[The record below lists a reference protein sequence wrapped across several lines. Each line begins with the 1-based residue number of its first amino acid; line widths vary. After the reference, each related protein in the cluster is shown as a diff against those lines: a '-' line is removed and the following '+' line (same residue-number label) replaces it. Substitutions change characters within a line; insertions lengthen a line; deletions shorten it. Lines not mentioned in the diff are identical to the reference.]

1 MNGMSSVERTRRTIV
16 SPRQLITHEVD
27 VNQLFTIE
35 TLNDE
40 YDLVADRNLTTGEII
55 GLNEVDSSFLSPQH
69 GEEFDRFG
77 MILDV
82 GRTETCPQRQCRW
95 WHADVS

>member
-1 MNGMSSVERTRRTIV
+1 M
-16 SPRQLITHEVD
+16 ITHEVD
-27 VNQLFTIE
+27 VDQLFTIE

-69 GEEFDRFG
+69 REEFDLFG
-77 MILDV
+77 MIPDV
-82 GRTETCPQRQCRW
+82 GRTETCTQRQCR
-95 WHADVS
+95 